1 MTAPLSRGDI
11 SQRCIEAA
19 RRLYASTDL
28 EILDNAPVTRGRDDG
43 YWVQARVWVYD
54 DQLEPLPGPT
64 YSVWMADA
72 LLDRTSNTTHGPW
85 AWVADFTLDD
95 DIDGFHARAAAHEYA
110 RHLRYTYPRSC
121 IAVRPAG
128 SAPLPIHSDTN

>member
-19 RRLYASTDL
+19 RRIYESTDL
-28 EILDNAPVTRGRDDG
+28 EILDNAPATRGRDDG

-64 YSVWMADA
+64 YSVWTADA
-72 LLDRTSNTTHGPW
+72 VLDRASNTIHWPW
-85 AWVADFTLDD
+85 IWVADFTLDD
-95 DIDGFHARAAAHEYA
+95 DADGIHARAAAHEHA
-110 RHLRYTYPRSC
+110 RYLRDTYICSYV
-121 IAVRPAG
+121 AVRPTG
-128 SAPLPIHSDTN
+128 SVPLPIHSDTN